1 MTTAQLVT
9 PSFTSNIHKFTVQ
22 QYHLMHEAGV
32 FAVGDRYELINGE
45 IREMSP
51 IGIKHAVCVTKTT
64 RFFQITLG
72 DRALVWAQNPILL
85 GDYSQPQPDLAI
97 LKWRDDFYASA
108 LPTPEDILLVIE
120 VADSTIAYDRDVKM
134 PLYSANGIPEMWLF
148 DVNQQI
154 IEGYTQPSASGYKR
168 MQRYEQ
174 GDTLSLLA
182 FPEVVFNWEALL

>member
-1 MTTAQLVT
+1 MTAQLVT

-32 FAVGDRYELINGE
+32 FTEGDRYELINGE

-51 IGIKHAVCVTKTT
+51 IGIKHAVCVAKTA
-64 RFFQITLG
+64 RLLQITLG
-72 DRALVWAQNPILL
+72 DQVFVWVQNPIILRNH
-85 GDYSQPQPDLAI
+85 SEPQPDLAI

-108 LPTPEDILLVIE
+108 LPTPEDILLIIE

-134 PLYSANGIPEMWLF
+134 PLYAANGVPEMWLF
-148 DVNQQI
+148 DLNQQT
-154 IEGYTQPSASGYKR
+154 IEGYSQPSASGYKR
-168 MQRYEQ
+168 SQRYEQ

-182 FPEVVFNWEALL
+182 FPEVVFNWEALI